1 MFLLEWSHFLNSIP
15 DLIFQS
21 LNRRV
26 YFEIRNKHIIRNYIF
41 HNLISYTK
49 LKKLPK
55 VSF

>member
-26 YFEIRNKHIIRNYIF
+26 YFEIRNKHIIRKYIF

-55 VSF
+55 V